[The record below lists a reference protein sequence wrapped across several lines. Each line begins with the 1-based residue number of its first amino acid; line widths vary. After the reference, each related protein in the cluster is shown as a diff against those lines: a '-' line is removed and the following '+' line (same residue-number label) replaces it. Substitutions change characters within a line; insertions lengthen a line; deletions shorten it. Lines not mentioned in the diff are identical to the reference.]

1 MLKYP
6 FLMLVMIMVSACAK
20 SHADGLPTAKVIAS
34 PMAGYTCFAFV
45 NDAGQAMNGTC
56 VKD

>member
-1 MLKYP
+1 MAKYI
-6 FLMLVMIMVSACAK
+6 LIVLALAASACSR

-34 PMAGYTCFAFV
+34 PMSGYTCFAFV
-45 NDAGQAMNGTC
+45 NDSGQAMNGTC